1 MTSSVPL
8 GTHAISLQQVKRTFD
23 PKGGCQPVH
32 ALRGVTLSVAKGSMI
47 AIKGESGS
55 GKTTLLQI
63 IGALDAPTWG
73 TVVVNGKD
81 LAKMT
86 DAELTQYRANTIG
99 FVFQS
104 FNLIP
109 NLSAVENVELALEA
123 KNTPV
128 MEQRARASS
137 LLNLV
142 GMGDRLNHRPAKLS
156 GGEQQR
162 VAIAR
167 ALANDPPIILADE
180 PTGNLDT
187 KSSKVLVKLL
197 RRLNRENGRTMLI
210 VTHSEE
216 MARACD
222 YVVTIKDGVAY
233 SRLREEMEEEEKN
246 LRKTMREILQIS
258 GKVLSKLFDADY
270 CSFSTI
276 ADADE
281 KELGWVLSDQGLA
294 RRLIAASKKACEA
307 APQEEVPDN
316 DEDAESPGQVN
327 LSELLEKL
335 GTGITLPV
343 ECESCGATFAVSK
356 DAKAEGLRFCS
367 YCGSRISEDRLAN
380 LLTKALE

>member
-1 MTSSVPL
+1 MPA
-8 GTHAISLQQVKRTFD
+8 GAHAISLQDVKRTFD
-23 PKGGCQPVH
+23 SKGGGQPIR
-32 ALRGVTLSVAKGSMI
+32 ALRGVVLSAAKGSMI

-63 IGALDAPTWG
+63 IGALDRPTWG
-73 TVVVNGKD
+73 TVVVNGTD
-81 LAKMT
+81 LFEMT
-86 DAELTQYRANTIG
+86 NAELTQYRANTVG

-123 KNTPV
+123 KNIPV
-128 MEQRARASS
+128 MERRARASS

-156 GGEQQR
+156 AGEQQR

-167 ALANDPPIILADE
+167 ALANDAPIILADE

-187 KSSKVLVKLL
+187 KSSKTIVKLL
-197 RRLNRENGRTMLI
+197 RRLNRENGKTMLI

-216 MARACD
+216 VARACD

-233 SRLREEMEEEEKN
+233 SKLREEMEEEERN
-246 LRKTMREILQIS
+246 LRKTMRETLQIS

-270 CSFSTI
+270 CSLSTI

-294 RRLIAASKKACEA
+294 RRLIAEA
-307 APQEEVPDN
+307 KIAAERPSDELGPD
-316 DEDAESPGQVN
+316 DEDAESPGEVKLN
-327 LSELLEKL
+327 DLLQKL
-335 GTGITLPV
+335 DTGITLPV
-343 ECESCGATFAVSK
+343 ECESCGGIVAVSK
-356 DAKAEGLRFCS
+356 DSKAEGLRFCS
-367 YCGSRISEDRLAN
+367 YCGSRMSADRLAN
-380 LLTKALE
+380 LLTEALE

>member
-1 MTSSVPL
+1 MTSSMPA
-8 GTHAISLQQVKRTFD
+8 GAHAISLQDVKRTFD
-23 PKGGCQPVH
+23 SKGGGQPIR
-32 ALRGVTLSVAKGSMI
+32 ALRGVVLSAAKGSMI

-63 IGALDAPTWG
+63 IGALDRPTWG
-73 TVVVNGKD
+73 TVVVNGTD
-81 LAKMT
+81 LFEMT
-86 DAELTQYRANTIG
+86 NAELTQYRANTVG

-123 KNTPV
+123 KNIPV
-128 MEQRARASS
+128 MERRARASS

-156 GGEQQR
+156 AGEQQR

-167 ALANDPPIILADE
+167 ALANDAPIILADE

-187 KSSKVLVKLL
+187 KSSKTIVKLL
-197 RRLNRENGRTMLI
+197 RRLNRENGKTMLI

-216 MARACD
+216 VARACD

-233 SRLREEMEEEEKN
+233 SKLREEMEEEERN
-246 LRKTMREILQIS
+246 LRKTMRETLQIS

-270 CSFSTI
+270 CSLSTI

-294 RRLIAASKKACEA
+294 RRLIAEA
-307 APQEEVPDN
+307 KIAAERPSDELGPD
-316 DEDAESPGQVN
+316 DEDAESPGEVKLN
-327 LSELLEKL
+327 DLLQKL
-335 GTGITLPV
+335 DTGITLPV
-343 ECESCGATFAVSK
+343 ECESCGGIVAVSK
-356 DAKAEGLRFCS
+356 DSKAEGLRFCS
-367 YCGSRISEDRLAN
+367 YCGSRMSADRLAN
-380 LLTKALE
+380 LLTEALE